1 MLIGVEN
8 LFEVKSEKVCLPKCI
23 RNTIKRI
30 LWFQNSKNLL
40 TENMLGNSYSD
51 SWNKLYALPKIF
63 NTEYKEI
70 VCK

>member
-51 SWNKLYALPKIF
+51 SLK
-63 NTEYKEI
+63 
-70 VCK
+70 